1 MAGSLPNIT
10 SPRGLSVGNRQ
21 LVIVLNKWNIK
32 AQIDHKSNFNHVALY
47 ISNLNIETINLNI
60 FVRNKNCPQKVLL
73 I

>member
-47 ISNLNIETINLNI
+47 ISKLNIETIN
-60 FVRNKNCPQKVLL
+60 
-73 I
+73 